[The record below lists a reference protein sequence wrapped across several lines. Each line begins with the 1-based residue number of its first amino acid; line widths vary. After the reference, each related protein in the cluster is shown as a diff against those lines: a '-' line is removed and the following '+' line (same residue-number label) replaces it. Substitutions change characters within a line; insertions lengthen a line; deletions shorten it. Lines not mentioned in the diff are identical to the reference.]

1 MLLIADGSPGFVQA
15 PAVGI
20 CDRTSDPRVLAS
32 GNWIGGLCGRA
43 PWSCL
48 VGPPLIWLL

>member
-32 GNWIGGLCGRA
+32 GNWIGVYVA
-43 PWSCL
+43 E
-48 VGPPLIWLL
+48 PPGVVSSALR